1 MIKKII
7 THSFLLLGTYGFA
20 QRTAIYTASDQDFRE
35 ATEVY
40 HNQSYQFAQ
49 DRYQEIATNHTKP
62 QDVREISQ
70 FYVSLCAVKLRQKGA
85 LARFETFANAHSE
98 KDYVQE
104 AYQDLGDYFYGRGD
118 YKNALLYYDKTNPK
132 LISGKKDEYAFRVGY
147 AAFSQ
152 HEYDQALHA
161 FKQVSDRSKLAEDA
175 NYFSG
180 HILYQQE
187 KAEEARKLF
196 NKLKDSE
203 QYKEKVRPYLLQTAY
218 KSSDYEAAIE
228 EGKEI
233 LAATNTSETQEKEAQ
248 KIVGESYFN
257 QQAYKEA
264 IPYLEEYANS
274 GVNLTPIDYYQLGFS
289 YDETGNYSKAI
300 ENYNKIVGGK
310 DEMAQKAY
318 YQLGHSYVKEGQKN
332 EALNAFKSSADLD
345 FDLKIQED
353 ALYNYAKLSYEIGN
367 PHKTVPE
374 ALNEYL
380 VAYSDS
386 NHTDEIHKMLVNSYQ
401 NVEDYDQA
409 YEILKTKIVPKN
421 GALKS
426 LEAQIGYQYG
436 VELFKKGNYTKAE
449 TIFSEVAQ
457 IPLQVSYS
465 AQSVYWKG
473 QAQYQQGNYSEALKT
488 LNNFQSLGL
497 QSSESDRVDYTKG
510 YIYFKLG
517 DYGNAVKYFKSY
529 VDQAKHSN
537 YKKDAQ
543 LRLADSYYAS
553 AQFWPSLEE
562 YQKVVD
568 TNHEQKDYAAF
579 QKGMVYGLVN
589 REAEKQVQLETF
601 LKQYPTSEYYDDAMY
616 QLAST
621 YFKKGNKEQAIQLF
635 TKMQND
641 FPASELVPFA
651 ELKKAQIYYNSDQPN
666 EALEAYKNIVQA
678 FPNTS
683 AAQESVL
690 GVKKIY
696 AENAQIDAYEQWVK
710 SIGVA
715 VDQDELMRLTYE
727 VAEKQ
732 FHEKKYDQ
740 AEKLAE
746 DFITKYPNSVNIL
759 NAYYF
764 KGESAYQT
772 NKIEKAIPAF
782 EKIKDEKKYSEQAYL
797 RLSQMYMEKENKEMA
812 LNSLLKLN
820 EISDK
825 EAYQNFAVV
834 GIMRIYHLKG
844 EDEQAFPY
852 AEKVLKDQKA
862 SLSAKED
869 AQLIIA
875 RKLSK
880 TNLGEALKYYEKLA
894 QSGKESIKAEALYF
908 KAQNLA
914 NQKEYTKS
922 NDVIFDLASKYSSQA
937 DWTAKALLIM
947 ADNYLALQDPYQA
960 NYTLETVVETYPEMT
975 DIVNQAKAKQKLIK
989 K

>member
-7 THSFLLLGTYGFA
+7 IQGFLLLGTYSFA

-49 DRYQEIATNHTKP
+49 DRYQEIATNHSKP

-85 LARFETFANAHSE
+85 LARFETFANSHPE

-132 LISGKKDEYAFRVGY
+132 LIRGKKDEYAFRVGY

-152 HEYDQALHA
+152 HEYDKALHA
-161 FKQVSDRSKLAEDA
+161 FKQVSNRSKLTEDA
-175 NYFSG
+175 KYFSG

-187 KAEEARKLF
+187 KAEKARKLF
-196 NKLKDSE
+196 NELKDSD
-203 QYKEKVRPYLLQTAY
+203 QYKDKVRPYLLQTAY
-218 KSSDYEAAIE
+218 KSSDYEEAIE

-233 LAATNTSETQEKEAQ
+233 LASTDQSGVQEKEAQ

-257 QQAYKEA
+257 QQNYKEA
-264 IPYLEEYANS
+264 IPYLEEYTNS
-274 GVNLTPIDYYQLGFS
+274 GVILTPTDYYQLGFS

-300 ENYNKIVGGK
+300 ENYNKIVAGK

-332 EALNAFKSSADLD
+332 EALNAFKSAAELD
-345 FDLKIQED
+345 FDAKIQED

-380 VAYSDS
+380 VVYPNS

-401 NVEDYDQA
+401 NLGDYAQA
-409 YEILKTKIVPKN
+409 YDVLKTKIVPEN
-421 GALKS
+421 PSLKP

-436 VELFKKGNYTKAE
+436 VQLFKKGNDAKAE
-449 TIFSEVAQ
+449 MIFSEVAQ
-457 IPLQVSYS
+457 LPLKSSYS
-465 AQSVYWKG
+465 AKSVYWKG
-473 QAQYQQGNYSEALKT
+473 QAQYRQGNYKGALKT
-488 LNNFQSLGL
+488 LNDFQSLGL
-497 QSSESDRVDYTKG
+497 QSSENDRVDYNKG
-510 YIYFKLG
+510 YLYFKLG
-517 DYGNAVKYFKSY
+517 DYKNAATYFKSY
-529 VDQAKHSN
+529 VNQAKDSN
-537 YKKDAQ
+537 YRKDAQ

-568 TNHEQKDYAAF
+568 ANHAQKDYAAF

-589 REAEKQVQLETF
+589 REAEKQAQLESF
-601 LKQYPTSEYYDDAMY
+601 LKEYPKSDYYDDGMY

-621 YFKKGNKEQAIQLF
+621 YFKAGDKEKAIQLF

-651 ELKKAQIYYNSDQPN
+651 ELKKAQIYYNNDQSE

-696 AENAQIDAYEQWVK
+696 TENAQIGEYEKWVK
-710 SIGVA
+710 NIGVE
-715 VDQDELMRLTYE
+715 VDQDELMRLNYE

-740 AEKLAE
+740 AEKLFE
-746 DFITKYPNSVNIL
+746 EFITKYPSSVNST
-759 NAYYF
+759 NAYYY
-764 KGESAYQT
+764 KGESAYQS
-772 NKIEKAIPAF
+772 NKIEKAISAF
-782 EKIKDEKKYSEQAYL
+782 EKIKNDNKYSEQAYL
-797 RLSQMYMEKENKEMA
+797 RLSQMYMKKENKELA

-820 EISDK
+820 EISEK
-825 EAYQNFAVV
+825 EAYQNFATV
-834 GIMRIYHLKG
+834 GIMRIYHLNG
-844 EDEQAFPY
+844 EDEKAFPY
-852 AEKVLKDQKA
+852 AEKVLENKQA
-862 SLSAKED
+862 SASAKED

-875 RKLSK
+875 RNLVK
-880 TNLGEALKYYEKLA
+880 TNLDEALKYYEKLN
-894 QSGKESIKAEALYF
+894 QSEKENIKAEVLYY

-914 NQKEYTKS
+914 NKKAYTKS
-922 NDVIFDLASKYSSQA
+922 NDAIFELASQYGA
-937 DWTAKALLIM
+937 EAEWTAKALLIM
-947 ADNYLALQDPYQA
+947 ADNYRALEDPYQA
-960 NYTLETVVETYPEMT
+960 NYTLETIIETYPEMT